1 MLFEDKIER
10 AMEYR
15 KNEMVQQDSPEE
27 NRQKEEHIEAFDNKS
42 QRKLKKVKK
51 DGDLSSIMEKGDLKA
66 MMISAYLVLMPVA
79 IGVLLLICGF
89 TYWFFLRGTF

>member
-27 NRQKEEHIEAFDNKS
+27 NRQKEEHIESFDNKS
-42 QRKLKKVKK
+42 KRKLKNVKK

-66 MMISAYLVLMPVA
+66 MMISAYLVMMPVA
-79 IGVLLLICGF
+79 IVVLLQISGI
-89 TYWFFLRGTF
+89 T

>member
-27 NRQKEEHIEAFDNKS
+27 NRE
-42 QRKLKKVKK
+42 RKN
-51 DGDLSSIMEKGDLKA
+51 I
-66 MMISAYLVLMPVA
+66 
-79 IGVLLLICGF
+79 
-89 TYWFFLRGTF
+89 